1 MSPASGPRPDS
12 VQPSEPQPIFTL
24 TVQPDQIQSYTFDQ
38 LDEALRQWQA
48 VTTRPKKDGQ
58 IDRG

>member
-1 MSPASGPRPDS
+1 MSDGRSFERLPPNGRRTAAACDWE
-12 VQPSEPQPIFTL
+12 VCK
-24 TVQPDQIQSYTFDQ
+24 FDQ

-48 VTTRPKKDGQ
+48 VTTRAKKDGQ